1 MFELKDQPF
10 EIIFLHKYSFNF
22 ISFLFCQVLRSC
34 KEIMDAS
41 YTLSGIYRIDP
52 QDGQGGFGVHCDQ
65 ETEAGGWTTVL
76 RRMDGSLDFHRG
88 WNAYVDGMGDMTGE
102 FWIGLRKLR
111 RLTANKQFTI
121 RFDLQ
126 APNGEKRYAEYT
138 GNSLGDSSTKYRIT
152 VGNYSGKNPGWRGGG
167 DFKNFWVGMC
177 RWDPGTLTL

>member
-1 MFELKDQPF
+1 MFELQNQPF

-88 WNAYVDGMGDMTGE
+88 WNAYVDGMGDITGE

-138 GNSLGDSSTKYRIT
+138 GNSLGDWSTKYRIT
-152 VGNYSGKNPGWRGGG
+152 VGNYSGKNRGG